1 MNEAIKTL
9 LFVATAVVATMVAVM
24 TYPKQESF
32 RAPDLVGEPLFAEFT
47 DPATAS
53 ELKIVRFTEG
63 VAKWDE
69 FEVARD
75 KETGLWVIPSS
86 GNYPADA
93 EEQMRNAATE
103 LVDLRV
109 IDIASERTA
118 EHSMFGVIEPDRQI
132 VQDSQEG
139 VGLLVS
145 IRNDRGRDLARL
157 IIGKPVRGQPEQ
169 HFVRV
174 PGQNAVFVAKID
186 PKKFPTD
193 FESWIERDLMRL
205 NVLDIENVKLKD
217 YSVLTSK
224 AADGRIVMNKFEQ
237 RLNANIRWDAEQGK
251 WVLEQLQEFEQSK
264 PVAVELLPTE
274 ELNAQNLDQLK
285 GALANLQ
292 IVDVL
297 RKPKGLGADLKAGTE
312 ILDNTESVGSLNSRG
327 FFLLRFNDGQPEL
340 RAANGEV
347 SIGLRDGVEYLLR
360 FGEIASVESGADDAS
375 LNRYLFVTARRD
387 DSKFPPLQL
396 EPEPSTDGADDGK
409 SEDERSELE
418 LERERIRRENQRKQD
433 QREEALNRAN
443 QRVELLNARFADW
456 YYIISEAEYK
466 KIHLGRDDLIRESA
480 AAKEEGFGI
489 DAFRKLQQDGLSRP
503 TRG

>member
-9 LFVATAVVATMVAVM
+9 FFVAAAVVVTMVAVM

-63 VAKWDE
+63 VAKWEE

-75 KETGLWVIPSS
+75 KESGLWVIPSS

-93 EEQMRNAATE
+93 ENQMRDAATE

-109 IDIASERTA
+109 VDIASERTA
-118 EHSMFGVIEPDRQI
+118 EHSMFGVIEPDRQV

-157 IIGKPVRGQPEQ
+157 IIGKPVKGQPDQ

-193 FESWIERDLMRL
+193 FESWIERDLMIL

-217 YSVLTSK
+217 YSVLTTK
-224 AADGRIVMNKFEQ
+224 AADGRIVVNKFEQ
-237 RLNANIRWDAEQGK
+237 RLNANVRWDAEQGK
-251 WVLEQLQEFEQSK
+251 WVLEQLEEFEQAK
-264 PVAVELLPTE
+264 PVAVELLATE
-274 ELNAQNLDQLK
+274 EVNAQNLDRLK
-285 GALANLQ
+285 TALANLQ

-312 ILDNTESVGSLNSRG
+312 ILDNTESVVSLNSRG
-327 FFLLRFNDGQPEL
+327 FFLLRFNEGKPEL

-360 FGEIASVESGADDAS
+360 FGEIASVESKADDAS
-375 LNRYLFVTARRD
+375 LNRYLFVTARLD

-396 EPEPSTDGADDGK
+396 EAEPSIDDADDEK
-409 SEDERSELE
+409 SEDELSELE

-433 QREEALNRAN
+433 EREEALNRAN
-443 QRVELLNARFADW
+443 QRVDALNSRFADW
-456 YYIISEAEYK
+456 YYIISEDEYK
-466 KIHLGRDDLIRESA
+466 KIHLGRDDLLRESA

-489 DAFRKLQQDGLSRP
+489 DAFRKLQEDGLLRP